1 MPTVVRGDAE
11 PVPVLLN
18 LPVLLLTLL
27 HLSLQLY
34 SHLNM
39 LPLQEHL
46 YCLVLV
52 AHPWVCSFLGPPGRK
67 AELGLLPCLVQPTW
81 EEIGSLS
88 LE

>member
-1 MPTVVRGDAE
+1 MPTVVQGDAE

-46 YCLVLV
+46 YCWVLV
-52 AHPWVCSFLGPPGRK
+52 AHP
-67 AELGLLPCLVQPTW
+67 
-81 EEIGSLS
+81 
-88 LE
+88 